1 MAEAHSV
8 RALLMDDLRHMVE
21 APDQAGIRWR
31 LEVITKA
38 FLVPRIRAVIYYR
51 MGHALASKRLVPLA
65 MLLESRAIRASGA
78 EISPGAQFG
87 PGLCLMHSVGIVVG
101 PDVRVGR
108 NLRIYQGV
116 TLGDGSKPG
125 QPTIGD
131 DVLIGAGASVLGGI
145 RIGDRVII
153 GAGSVVTQDIP
164 DDSVATG
171 SPASWKSSSDHHAQ
185 YRR

>member
-1 MAEAHSV
+1 MAEAQSA

-21 APDQAGIRWR
+21 ARDQGGIRWR
-31 LEVITKA
+31 LEVATK
-38 FLVPRIRAVIYYR
+38 FLLVPRIRAVIYYR
-51 MGHALASKRLVPLA
+51 LGHALVSRRMVPLA

-78 EISPGAQFG
+78 EISPGAHFG

-101 PDVRVGR
+101 PEVRVGR
-108 NLRIYQGV
+108 NLRMYQGV
-116 TLGDGSKPG
+116 TLGDGSRPG

-145 RIGDRVII
+145 RIGDRVVI

-171 SPASWKSSSDHHAQ
+171 SPASFKSSSDRHAQ